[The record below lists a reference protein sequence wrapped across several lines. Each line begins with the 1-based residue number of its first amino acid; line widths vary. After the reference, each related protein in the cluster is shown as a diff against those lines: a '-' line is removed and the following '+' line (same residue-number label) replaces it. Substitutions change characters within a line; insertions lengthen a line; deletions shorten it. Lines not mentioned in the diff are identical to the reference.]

1 MSVKLG
7 FILDCMII
15 LAALVSIFY
24 LIFIGEWSSIF
35 FISCLILGLSS
46 IIRISKEVKEGFK

>member
-7 FILDCMII
+7 FILDCIII
-15 LAALVSIFY
+15 LAALLGIFY
-24 LIFIGEWSSIF
+24 LIFIGEWNSIF

-46 IIRISKEVKEGFK
+46 IIRISKEIKEGFK

>member
-7 FILDCMII
+7 FILDCIII
-15 LAALVSIFY
+15 LATLISIFY
-24 LIFIGEWSSIF
+24 LIFIGEWNSIF
-35 FISCLILGLSS
+35 FISCLILGFSS